1 MMNCRA
7 LVMIGVILSGTVIG
21 GSPAQAQDWDAVEIE
36 TTPLAPGLYMLTGRG
51 GNLAISIGDDG
62 IFLVDDQYAP
72 LTEQILAAI
81 RELDDGPIRFVI
93 NTHWHGDHTGGNENM
108 GEVGALIV
116 AHDNVRRRMSVEQ
129 FIEAYDMRV
138 EASPEAALPVV
149 TFSEDVTFH
158 LNGDEIHAFH
168 IQHAHT
174 DGDAAVMFR
183 NSNVLHMGDVYFGG
197 IYPFVD
203 LSSGGS
209 VDGIIAAVRNALN
222 MIADDTQVVPGHGT
236 LSRKQGLADYLEMLE
251 DIRGRIAELV
261 AAGKTRD
268 EVIAAKPTAAWD
280 DAWGGGWI
288 DGDEFAGTLYDDLS
302 RKIN

>member
-1 MMNCRA
+1 MNCRA

>member
-1 MMNCRA
+1 MNCRA
-7 LVMIGVILSGTVIG
+7 FVLACVVGIGAAVG
-21 GSPAQAQDWDAVEIE
+21 GAPAATAQDWDAVEIE

-72 LTEQILAAI
+72 LTERIVAAI
-81 RELDDGPIRFVI
+81 RELSDAPIRFVI
-93 NTHWHGDHTGGNENM
+93 NTHWHGDHTGGNENL
-108 GEVGALIV
+108 GEVGTLIV

-138 EASPEAALPVV
+138 EASPKGALPVV

-209 VDGIIAAVRNALN
+209 LDGIITAVREALN
-222 MIADDTQVVPGHGT
+222 VIADDTQVVPGHGT
-236 LSRKQGLADYLEMLE
+236 LSRKQGLADYLTMLE
-251 DIRGRIAELV
+251 DVRGRVAELI
-261 AAGKTRD
+261 AAGRTRD
-268 EVIAAKPTAAWD
+268 EVIAAKPTEVWD
-280 DAWGGGWI
+280 EEWGGGWI
-288 DGDEFAGTLYDDLS
+288 DPDEFAGTLYDDLS